1 MHQQVA
7 GYVSGTAL
15 GRGPEELNRLRTLA
29 LAVVNVTQFNLVAQA
44 DEDRAYFA
52 KFAAASDID
61 THHRLIQDAC
71 ELLHN
76 VQLAQRQHEDARRQK
91 LLNAVVLLLTSLT
104 LVSVTVDGYSFIAG
118 DASVISNGSGS
129 SNQPRACVR
138 RFGRSRTGAT
148 VRSKAAGVE
157 LDAGGSEFVPSPQ
170 LDFRVA

>member
-1 MHQQVA
+1 
-7 GYVSGTAL
+7 VSGTAL

-91 LLNAVVLLLTSLT
+91 LLNAVLLLLTSLT

-118 DASVISNGSGS
+118 DGQLIPERSGRILALAALVLS
-129 SNQPRACVR
+129 LALTVGALLYATSGR
-138 RFGRSRTGAT
+138 RNSGR
-148 VRSKAAGVE
+148 
-157 LDAGGSEFVPSPQ
+157 
-170 LDFRVA
+170 